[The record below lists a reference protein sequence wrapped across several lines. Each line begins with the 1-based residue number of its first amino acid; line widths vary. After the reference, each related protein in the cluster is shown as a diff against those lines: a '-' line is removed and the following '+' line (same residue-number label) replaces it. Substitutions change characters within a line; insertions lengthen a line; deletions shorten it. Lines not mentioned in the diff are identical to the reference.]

1 MACLEAGFL
10 ITGVF
15 GSYRLNAIEIKISL
29 AVSPSSPII
38 STVDREFYTKP
49 NGHRISLFYTL
60 IIITAVGFLVVPGE
74 TFKQQYG
81 WTIILALPIV
91 ATAIVLL
98 TRLFSRNGIPRCRTS
113 IDPQSGAKGF
123 HVGNISINLD
133 EVNKIIK
140 VNRPGIFGSE
150 LQIYDGKILP
160 STIIVLGELRVPDL
174 LIETLREM
182 TPRAEYKETLSSI
195 HFLDWGLGISLA
207 ALIIIIISKVL

>member
-1 MACLEAGFL
+1 M
-10 ITGVF
+10 
-15 GSYRLNAIEIKISL
+15 
-29 AVSPSSPII
+29 
-38 STVDREFYTKP
+38 DREFYTKP
-49 NGHRISLFYTL
+49 NGHKISLFYTL
-60 IIITAVGFLVVPGE
+60 IIITAVGFLVVPSE

-81 WTIILALPIV
+81 WTILLAVPIV
-91 ATAIVLL
+91 ATAIVFL
-98 TRLFSRNGIPRCRTS
+98 TRLFTRSGIIRCRTS
-113 IDPQSGAKGF
+113 LDPQSGAKGF

-182 TPRAEYKETLSSI
+182 APRAEYKETLSNV
-195 HFLDWGLGISLA
+195 HFLDWGLAISFV
-207 ALIIIIISKVL
+207 ALVIIVISKAL